1 MTTHPLPP
9 IVSGRADR
17 APRLMTSHGD
27 SVGLGKG
34 AKGSARRRDLDL
46 MRTFVVMGLFFFHS
60 ARVFDTTEW
69 YVKNDRTSE
78 FVDVLLSFAAMW
90 GMPLLFVVSGMGI
103 WYSLR
108 SRTIGAFAGER
119 VRRLLVPLVF
129 GLLVIVPPQVW
140 TWLRGDP
147 EYDESY

>member
-1 MTTHPLPP
+1 
-9 IVSGRADR
+9 
-17 APRLMTSHGD
+17 
-27 SVGLGKG
+27 
-34 AKGSARRRDLDL
+34 
-46 MRTFVVMGLFFFHS
+46 MRTFVVMGLFLFHS

-119 VRRLLVPLVF
+119 VHRLLVPLVF
-129 GLLVIVPPQVW
+129 GMLVIVPPQV
-140 TWLRGDP
+140 
-147 EYDESY
+147 